1 MMMRT
6 IREKTRFAIVFL
18 AIAFA
23 GWLVFQGVRSRDTA
37 ASQGTN
43 PVIAN
48 INGEQ
53 IRFVEWSNAQERST
67 DQARQAKGGVLTDE
81 ERRQAE
87 QDAWENMI
95 RDVLIRQ
102 EIERIGIEVTDAEV
116 QQAFRTSPPPFV
128 LRSPAFQTD
137 GQFDY
142 TKYQAFF
149 SDPSVDEQLLLSI
162 EQYYRDE
169 LPRRRLQ
176 QELTAGVA
184 VSDAQAWE
192 EFKARNETSTV
203 TYVSIDPDAAVAD
216 SEIAIAEADARRYY
230 REHRE
235 EYERPAT
242 ATVRMASFS
251 TVPSAADTARVR
263 ARADS
268 IRSAILD
275 GELTFAEAAT
285 EFSADSLSAESGG
298 ELGRYT
304 PADLREPI
312 SSTVAELDAGEISG
326 PVTTPSGI
334 HLIRVSERSGDTATI
349 AHLVLPVHL
358 SEQGEDELFGRM
370 DDLEGIALTDG
381 LLAAG
386 DSLGIEVRENVAL
399 NDGFDFVPGAGSLG
413 VGVDWALDEQ
423 TEIGEL
429 SEFFENGSGYHILE
443 LVGRAPGGEYDFE
456 EVRSQIEANLRT
468 ERRMAAAREKARLA
482 VDDLQDATI
491 EALTASTGWPE
502 ATAGPFGRREFVSGL
517 GRDTEAVGAAFAAP
531 VGSMSGP
538 YAAGDHLVVL
548 RVDRR
553 TEADGQLFG
562 VMKDQVKA
570 QLTQQMAQRRMTQW
584 MEAVRSEATVVD
596 HRDRLNQ
603 GSDVAPPPPMF

>member
-6 IREKTRFAIVFL
+6 IREKTRYAIVFL

-37 ASQGTN
+37 ASQGNN

-53 IRFVEWSNAQERST
+53 VRFVEWSNAQEQT
-67 DQARQAKGGVLTDE
+67 IDQARQAKGGVLTDE

-87 QDAWENMI
+87 EDAWENMI

-102 EIERIGIEVTDAEV
+102 EIDRMGIQITDAEV

-149 SDPSVDEQLLLSI
+149 SDPSVDEQLLLNI

-176 QELTAGVA
+176 QELTVGIA

-192 EFKARNETSTV
+192 AFKAQNETATV
-203 TYVSIDPDAAVAD
+203 TYVTVDPAAVVAD
-216 SEIAIAEADARRYY
+216 SEIAIPEADARRYY
-230 REHRE
+230 REHRDD
-235 EYERPAT
+235 YQRPAT
-242 ATVRMASFS
+242 ARVRMASFS
-251 TVPSAADTARVR
+251 TVPTAADTARVI

-268 IRSAILD
+268 IRTAVLD
-275 GELTFAEAAT
+275 GELTFAEAAQ
-285 EFSADSLSAESGG
+285 EFSADSASAAQGG

-304 PADLREPI
+304 PSDLREPI
-312 SSTVAELDAGEISG
+312 SSTVAALGAGEISD

-334 HLIRVSERSGDTATI
+334 HLIRVTAVSGDTADI
-349 AHLVLPVHL
+349 AHLVLPVQL
-358 SEQGEDELFGRM
+358 SETGEDELFSRM
-370 DDLEGIALTDG
+370 DRLEGIALNDG
-381 LLAAG
+381 LDVAG
-386 DSLGIEVRENVAL
+386 DSLGIEVRDDVTLTE
-399 NDGFDFVPGAGSLG
+399 GFDFVPGAGSLG
-413 VGVDWALDEQ
+413 VGVDWALDQQ

-443 LVGRAPGGEYDFE
+443 LIDRSPAGQYGFDDVRDQIESTL
-456 EVRSQIEANLRT
+456 RSQ
-468 ERRMAAAREKARLA
+468 RRLAAAREKARSA
-482 VDDLQDATI
+482 IDALENPTI
-491 EALTASTGWPE
+491 EALAAATGWPTG
-502 ATAGPFGRREFVSGL
+502 TAGPFHRREFVAGL
-517 GRDTEAVGAAFAAP
+517 GRDTEAVGAAFGATVSSM
-531 VGSMSGP
+531 VGP
-538 YAAGDHLVVL
+538 FEAGDHVVVL

-553 TEADGQLFG
+553 TPADDRLFAA
-562 VMKDQVKA
+562 MKDQVRA
-570 QLTQQMAQRRMTQW
+570 QLVSQIAQQRMTQW
-584 MEAVRSEATVVD
+584 MEAIRAEAQVVD

-603 GSDVAPPPPMF
+603 GADAASLPLS

>member
-6 IREKTRFAIVFL
+6 IREKTRYAIVFL

-53 IRFVEWSNAQERST
+53 IRYVEWSGAQERT
-67 DQARQAKGGVLTDE
+67 IDQARQAKGGVLTDE
-81 ERRQAE
+81 ESRQAE
-87 QDAWENMI
+87 DDAWENMI

-102 EIERIGIEVTDAEV
+102 EIDRIGIEVTDAEV

-128 LRSPAFQTD
+128 LRSPVFQTD

-176 QELTAGVA
+176 QELTTGVA

-192 EFKARNETSTV
+192 EFKAQNETSTV
-203 TYVSIDPDAAVAD
+203 TYVSVDPASVVAD
-216 SEIAIAEADARRYY
+216 SEITISEADARRYY
-230 REHRE
+230 RQHRD
-235 EYERPAT
+235 EYHRPAT
-242 ATVRMASFS
+242 AMVRMASFS
-251 TVPSAADTARVR
+251 TVPSALDTARIR

-268 IRSAILD
+268 IRTAILD
-275 GELTFAEAAT
+275 GELTFAEAAA

-312 SSTVAELDAGEISG
+312 SSTVAGLGAGEISG

-334 HLIRVSERSGDTATI
+334 HLIRVSDRSGDTATI
-349 AHLVLPVHL
+349 AHLVLPVRM
-358 SEQGEDELFGRM
+358 SEQGEDELFSRM
-370 DDLEGIALTDG
+370 DNLEGIALTDG
-381 LLAAG
+381 LKAAG
-386 DSLGIEVRENVAL
+386 DSLGIEVRDDVAL
-399 NDGFDFVPGAGSLG
+399 TEGFDFVPGAGSLG

-423 TEIGEL
+423 TEVGEL

-443 LVGRAPGGEYDFE
+443 LAGRTPGGQYEFE
-456 EVRSQIEANLRT
+456 EVRSQIETALRT
-468 ERRMAAAREKARLA
+468 ERRMAAAQEKARAAMESLSEP
-482 VDDLQDATI
+482 TI
-491 EALTASTGWPE
+491 EALTAATGWSE
-502 ATAGPFGRREFVSGL
+502 ATAGPFGRREFVAGL
-517 GRDTEAVGAAFAAP
+517 GRDTEAVGAAFAASIG
-531 VGSMSGP
+531 VMSGP
-538 YAAGDHLVVL
+538 YAAGDNLVVL

-553 TEADGQLFG
+553 TAADGQLFA

-570 QLTQQMAQRRMTQW
+570 QLAQQMAQRRMTQW
-584 MEAVRSEATVVD
+584 MEAVRSEAQVVD
-596 HRDRLNQ
+596 YRDRLNQ
-603 GSDVAPPPPMF
+603 SADAASLPPLI

>member
-6 IREKTRFAIVFL
+6 IREKTRYAIVFL

-53 IRFVEWSNAQERST
+53 IRYVEWSGAQERT
-67 DQARQAKGGVLTDE
+67 IDQARQAKGGVLTDE
-81 ERRQAE
+81 ESRQAE
-87 QDAWENMI
+87 DDAWENMI

-102 EIERIGIEVTDAEV
+102 EIDRIGIEVTDAEV

-176 QELTAGVA
+176 QELTTGVA

-192 EFKARNETSTV
+192 EFKAQNETSTV
-203 TYVSIDPDAAVAD
+203 TYVSIDPASVVAD
-216 SEIAIAEADARRYY
+216 SEITVSEADARRYY
-230 REHRE
+230 RQHRDD
-235 EYERPAT
+235 YHRPAT
-242 ATVRMASFS
+242 AMVRMASFS
-251 TVPSAADTARVR
+251 TVPSGLDTARVR

-268 IRSAILD
+268 IRTAILD
-275 GELTFAEAAT
+275 GELTFAAAAT
-285 EFSADSLSAESGG
+285 EFSADSLSAASGG

-312 SSTVAELDAGEISG
+312 SSTVAGLGAGEISG

-349 AHLVLPVHL
+349 AHLVLPVRM
-358 SEQGEDELFGRM
+358 SEQGEDELFSRM
-370 DDLEGIALTDG
+370 DDLEGIALNDG

-386 DSLGIEVRENVAL
+386 DSLGIEVRDDVAL
-399 NDGFDFVPGAGSLG
+399 TDGFDFVPGAGSLG

-423 TEIGEL
+423 TEVGEL

-443 LVGRAPGGEYDFE
+443 LAGRAPGGQYEFD
-456 EVRSQIEANLRT
+456 EVRSQIESTLRT
-468 ERRMAAAREKARLA
+468 ERRMAAAREKARAAMEGLSER
-482 VDDLQDATI
+482 TI
-491 EALTASTGWPE
+491 EALTAATGWPE
-502 ATAGPFGRREFVSGL
+502 ATAGPFGRREFVAGL
-517 GRDTEAVGAAFAAP
+517 GRDTEAVGAAFAASIG
-531 VGSMSGP
+531 VTSGP
-538 YAAGDHLVVL
+538 YGVGDHVVVL

-553 TEADGQLFG
+553 TAADGQLFG
-562 VMKDQVKA
+562 VMKGQVKA
-570 QLTQQMAQRRMTQW
+570 QLAQQMAQRRMTQW
-584 MEAVRSEATVVD
+584 MEALRSEAQVVD
-596 HRDRLNQ
+596 YRDRLNQ
-603 GSDVAPPPPMF
+603 SADAASLPPLI